1 MSSLLSEQFNSDESL
16 YRGVVKVNWDYE
28 KARPSSA
35 TFKDS
40 NGISVDR
47 DGGRTESDCINFLLA
62 KKKWKAIAKIT
73 VQDVLDV
80 NAIVIYK
87 PDIPGNMFHSEI
99 HDSTSKLTLPQSKSK
114 KLRDVSKEVYIDN
127 SQ

>member
-1 MSSLLSEQFNSDESL
+1 MSSLLNERFNSEESL
-16 YRGVVKVNWDYE
+16 YRGVVKINWDYE

-47 DGGRTESDCINFLLA
+47 DGGRNESECVDFLLA
-62 KKKWKAIAKIT
+62 KRKWKAIAKVT
-73 VQDVLDV
+73 VQNVLDV
-80 NAIVIYK
+80 NAVVIYK
-87 PDIPGNMFHSEI
+87 PDVPENIFHSEI

-114 KLRDVSKEVYIDN
+114 T
-127 SQ
+127 

>member
-1 MSSLLSEQFNSDESL
+1 MSSLLDEQFNPDESL
-16 YRGVVKVNWDYE
+16 YRGVVKANWDYE

-47 DGGRTESDCINFLLA
+47 DGGRSESECIESLLA
-62 KKKWKAIAKIT
+62 NRRWKAIAKVT

-80 NAIVIYK
+80 SAIVIYK
-87 PDIPGNMFHSEI
+87 PVVPKNIFHSEI
-99 HDSTSKLTLPQSKSK
+99 HDSTSKLALPQSKSK
-114 KLRDVSKEVYIDN
+114 KLRDLSTEVYIDT